1 MPMKIYFLCA
11 SGEWQRKYMH
21 KNQFRIML
29 MSNTGNNI
37 GIKRMNKFTSS
48 WDICIGYVFLRSK
61 YSITVDWI
69 ANDILYLLYFA
80 WVNCNLRQQ
89 KSFCL
94 FTFAAFASLND
105 NLSTYRK
112 VSCVLFVDSERII
125 LFLLF
130 VFHVIANRRYHN

>member
-37 GIKRMNKFTSS
+37 GKRMNKFTSS
-48 WDICIGYVFLRSK
+48 WDICIGYLFLRSK

-69 ANDILYLLYFA
+69 AGDILYLLYFA